1 MKNIYFLLPVC
12 VTAIIPQVDMNCTIS
27 ISVFYGDQQLKKS
40 LRTLGLRLRAFLVVV
55 AFSPP
60 PYSNMMKTIQKRYV
74 YMENLLE
81 NENGARVRMKIKQK
95 LCRLNGNG
103 LAAAQ
108 PCNS

>member
-27 ISVFYGDQQLKKS
+27 ISVFHGDQQLKKS

-60 PYSNMMKTIQKRYV
+60 PYSNMMKTIQNAMCEWKTFLKTKTGP
-74 YMENLLE
+74 ESE
-81 NENGARVRMKIKQK
+81 
-95 LCRLNGNG
+95 
-103 LAAAQ
+103 
-108 PCNS
+108 